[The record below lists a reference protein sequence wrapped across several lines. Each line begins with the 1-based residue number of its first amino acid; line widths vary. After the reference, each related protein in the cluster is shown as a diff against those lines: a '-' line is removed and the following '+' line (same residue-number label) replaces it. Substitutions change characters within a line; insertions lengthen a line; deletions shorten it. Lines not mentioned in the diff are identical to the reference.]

1 MDYMDYLPV
10 VTMVLLIAVLGGK
23 FYVGAAIQKVRQRAI
38 EAEVQMR
45 KARGELKAFE
55 EKNVTEARL
64 IKAKE
69 RKKRTT
75 EKQIT
80 RLKAELAAL
89 EKQSSSSVKSSL
101 IDKIEPK
108 G

>member
-1 MDYMDYLPV
+1 MEYYLPV
-10 VTMVLLIAVLGGK
+10 ATMVLLFAVIGGK
-23 FYVGAAIQKVRQRAI
+23 FYVGAAIEKVRKRAI

-45 KARGELKAFE
+45 KARGKLKAFE
-55 EKNVTEARL
+55 ESNATEARL

-69 RKKRTT
+69 RKKLTT

-80 RLKAELAAL
+80 KLKAELAELKDHGSAT
-89 EKQSSSSVKSSL
+89 VKSSL

-108 G
+108 

>member
-1 MDYMDYLPV
+1 MDYYLPLAI
-10 VTMVLLIAVLGGK
+10 MVLLFSVIGGK
-23 FYVGAAIQKVRQRAI
+23 FYVGVAIQKARQRAI
-38 EAEVQMR
+38 EADVQMR
-45 KARGELKAFE
+45 KARGKLKAFE
-55 EKNVTEARL
+55 QNNATEARL

-69 RKKRTT
+69 RKKITT

-89 EKQSSSSVKSSL
+89 EDHGSATGKSSL
-101 IDKIEPK
+101 IDKIKPK